1 VGNYAGASKFKRPDG
16 QTAFPGM
23 AKYVDTDGSGTV
35 DSKDITKIGDMVA
48 KHTGGFNINAS
59 YKGIDF
65 SAGFTYQIGGKV
77 YNANAMR
84 SMMGNKDT
92 GLGYNRTSE
101 VASTYRIFDVDA
113 NGDIFP
119 VTTPDALNAL
129 NVNAAY
135 PLAFSEVGIVTSNF
149 LESASYLR
157 LQNIT
162 LGYTLPKMWT
172 GKVGIKRAR
181 VYVTGSN
188 LFCITGYS
196 GLDPDVSTAEF
207 TGGFPTPNYDY
218 QSYPKA
224 RSFTFGLNLTF

>member
-1 VGNYAGASKFKRPDG
+1 MLTTYSIGGSVYDGLYSGAMNVAYATDTWHTNSLRRW
-16 QTAFPGM
+16 QQPG
-23 AKYVDTDGSGTV
+23 
-35 DSKDITKIGDMVA
+35 DITDVPRIE
-48 KHTGGFNINAS
+48 IN
-59 YKGIDF
+59 G
-65 SAGFTYQIGGKV
+65 
-77 YNANAMR
+77 R
-84 SMMGNKDT
+84 
-92 GLGYNRTSE
+92 R
-101 VASTYRIFDVDA
+101 
-113 NGDIFP
+113 
-119 VTTPDALNAL
+119 
-129 NVNAAY
+129 
-135 PLAFSEVGIVTSNF
+135 
-149 LESASYLR
+149 ASYLDR
-157 LQNIT
+157 YLIDASYFAIKNIT